1 MLRKNKKPDFIKL
14 VYFDEVSATDL
25 VYFKFGGN
33 LVEQSDQNKEKSNS
47 VTVGGE
53 TSGKIG
59 SRFFNLFNVEA
70 GIEFKENFNK
80 VDGKIVRQV
89 VTNTVVTDYLNLFN
103 QKDYKD
109 SIYVFDSLR
118 LSAYPNSLSQFKLKA
133 PYLSLAK
140 GAMKIDENL
149 ELDIATLDSSMSQIK
164 GYYELVGKDLKNK
177 DIVLRFNLSA
187 FRNNY
192 SLGDVVQMDLTFHA
206 IKVGK
211 INLNALNYSEEFS
224 LENVTEPNAFS
235 LDEVN
240 NFEVEVYDV
249 ILAGVPN
256 G

>member
-1 MLRKNKKPDFIKL
+1 
-14 VYFDEVSATDL
+14 
-25 VYFKFGGN
+25 
-33 LVEQSDQNKEKSNS
+33 
-47 VTVGGE
+47 
-53 TSGKIG
+53 
-59 SRFFNLFNVEA
+59 
-70 GIEFKENFNK
+70 
-80 VDGKIVRQV
+80 
-89 VTNTVVTDYLNLFN
+89 
-103 QKDYKD
+103 
-109 SIYVFDSLR
+109 
-118 LSAYPNSLSQFKLKA
+118 
-133 PYLSLAK
+133 
-140 GAMKIDENL
+140 MKIDENL

-224 LENVTEPNAFS
+224 LENVTEPSAFS